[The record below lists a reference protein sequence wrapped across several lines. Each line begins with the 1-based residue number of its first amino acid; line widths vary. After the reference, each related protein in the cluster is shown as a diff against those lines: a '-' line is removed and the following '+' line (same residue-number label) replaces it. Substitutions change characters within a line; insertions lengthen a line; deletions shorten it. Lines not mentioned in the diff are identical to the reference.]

1 MSCVLDVTNESARCW
16 EKISS
21 SNTLPDLHN
30 LASPNLTT
38 TSSYLLWKVKYKE
51 YCGQDWDQAVIWIL
65 AKFSY
70 FDCGGS
76 RKVEIHKNKQDKR
89 GQYPT
94 TLFFFYKN
102 VKYKK
107 IYPCKGKQFEKKKQ
121 CTPSSPNKRSCSS
134 PKKIDAREMS
144 TKKYSC
150 SSKIPQPLHSFSN
163 GPSLMR
169 EHY

>member
-38 TSSYLLWKVKYKE
+38 TSSHLLWKVKYKE
-51 YCGQDWDQAVIWIL
+51 YCGQDWDQAVRWIL

-76 RKVEIHKNKQDKR
+76 RKVEIHKNKQNKR
-89 GQYPT
+89 GLYPT

-102 VKYKK
+102 VEYKK
-107 IYPCKGKQFEKKKQ
+107 IYPCKGKPCEKKNNARPVALKNVPAVALKEFMQ
-121 CTPSSPNKRSCSS
+121 EKCPRKNIHAARKFPS
-134 PKKIDAREMS
+134 
-144 TKKYSC
+144 
-150 SSKIPQPLHSFSN
+150 
-163 GPSLMR
+163 PSIAFQMVR
-169 EHY
+169 P